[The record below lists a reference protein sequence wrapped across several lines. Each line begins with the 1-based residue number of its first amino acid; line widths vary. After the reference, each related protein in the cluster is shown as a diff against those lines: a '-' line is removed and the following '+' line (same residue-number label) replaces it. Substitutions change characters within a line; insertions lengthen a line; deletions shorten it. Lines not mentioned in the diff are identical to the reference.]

1 MFSKKSLGLI
11 IILLVGGGLFYAVR
25 SGNHSEPSNRYEQ
38 ILRRVGEMLEEGHFN
53 PRKIDDQFSR
63 EVFYRYLKT
72 LDPDRHFFLASD
84 LVQLKKYETR
94 IDDELLGAKLES
106 FYAIN
111 EIYLKRMQES
121 SVIYPLLLTDPF
133 SFKVKEYFIDNPDSL
148 KFGSNEA
155 ERKEIWRK
163 EVKYFVL
170 DRYVELSE
178 QREKNKA
185 KEGETVKTDAQLEAE
200 ARDKVKKLYDRIFER
215 LRNRFKDDDR
225 FHWLVNDITETMD
238 PHTSYYPPVE
248 KRTFDENM
256 SGEFYGIG
264 ASLTEDEGNIKIATI
279 VTGSPAHKSGQIQ
292 VGDYII
298 KVAQGA
304 EEAQD
309 LSGFAVEDAVKLIRG
324 KKGTEVRLT
333 IRKPDG
339 SKKVVS
345 MIREKINI
353 DETYAK
359 SAVITGADN
368 RKIGYIYL
376 PEFYAN
382 FNDADGARC
391 AADVA
396 KEIEKLKIEK
406 VEGIILDLRTNGGGS
421 LMDVVQMVGFFIE
434 SGPVVQVKSRDES
447 PSMLNDRDNNTV
459 LWKGPL
465 TVMVNEFSASAS
477 EIFAAAIQDYGRGIV
492 IGSTS
497 TYGKGTVQ
505 RSIGLDRNSW
515 MTDNDQDLGNLK
527 MTIQKF
533 YRVNGGSTQ
542 MKGVLS
548 DIVLPDQYEYLD
560 YREKSQPTALPWDEI
575 PGTSFKKWQSNYSM
589 NEIIRRSNE
598 RVRMNPAFNGIAEQT
613 KVLTIRN
620 KKVYSLEITQFR
632 NEKMQMSGAIK
643 KIDTLTK
650 LSVPLSI
657 TNVSTDLKTI
667 GSDSLKIERNRS
679 FINIRKNDIYLGE
692 TIEVMNDMIREEKM
706 AQSNI
711 PVKSDALKKIDQ

>member
-121 SVIYPLLLTDPF
+121 SAIYPLLLTDPF

-279 VTGSPAHKSGQIQ
+279 VTGSPAQKSGQIQ
-292 VGDYII
+292 IGDFIT
-298 KVAQGA
+298 KVAQGS
-304 EEAQD
+304 EEPQD
-309 LSGFAVEDAVKLIRG
+309 LTGFAVEDAVKLIRG

-339 SKKVVS
+339 STKVVS
-345 MIREKINI
+345 MVREKINLE
-353 DETYAK
+353 ETFAK
-359 SAVITGADN
+359 SAVIRTAEN
-368 RKIGYIYL
+368 KKIGYIYL

-382 FNDADGARC
+382 FQDVNGARC
-391 AADVA
+391 ANDVA
-396 KEIEKLKIEK
+396 KEIEKLKLEK
-406 VEGIILDLRTNGGGS
+406 IDGIILDLRTNGGGS
-421 LMDVVQMVGFFIE
+421 LMDVVQMVGFFVE
-434 SGPVVQVKSRDES
+434 SGPVVQVKSRGEGGAS
-447 PSMLNDRDNNTV
+447 VLNDRDNNTT
-459 LWKGPL
+459 LWDGPL

-477 EIFAAAIQDYGRGIV
+477 EIFAAAIQDYKRGIV

-505 RSIGLDRNSW
+505 RSMELERNSW
-515 MTDNDQDLGNLK
+515 MYEDGSDLGNIKL
-527 MTIQKF
+527 TIQKF
-533 YRVNGGSTQ
+533 YRVTGGSTQ
-542 MKGVLS
+542 LKGVES
-548 DIVLPDQYEYLD
+548 DIVLPDQYEYLQ
-560 YREKSQPTALPWDEI
+560 YREKDEKTALQWDEI
-575 PGTSFKKWQSNYSM
+575 PASLHKPWSSGQDLNQ
-589 NEIIRRSNE
+589 IIRNTNK
-598 RVRMNPAFNGIAEQT
+598 RVLNNPAFMGIQAQT
-613 KVLTIRN
+613 EILKRN
-620 KKVYSLEITQFR
+620 NRKVYALQIDEFRREKKEI
-632 NEKMQMSGAIK
+632 SAAIK
-643 KIDTLTK
+643 MIDSLTK
-650 LSVPLSI
+650 LPVAMDI
-657 TNVSTDLKTI
+657 TNLSSDLKNI
-667 GSDSLKIERNRS
+667 EKDSMKIERNNS
-679 FINIRKNDIYLGE
+679 FLKARKSDIYIGE
-692 TIEVMNDMIREEKM
+692 TVQVMNDLIR
-706 AQSNI
+706 SH
-711 PVKSDALKKIDQ
+711 ALAGNKETGRKED

>member
-1 MFSKKSLGLI
+1 MFNKKSLSLLFVLI
-11 IILLVGGGLFYAVR
+11 IGGGLFYAVR
-25 SGNHSEPSNRYEQ
+25 SGHHSDPGTRYEQ
-38 ILRRVGEMLEEGHFN
+38 IFHRIGEMLESWHYS
-53 PRKIDDQFSR
+53 PRKIDDKFSKD
-63 EVFYRYLKT
+63 VFHAYLKT
-72 LDPDRHFFLASD
+72 LDPDRHYFLASD
-84 LVQLKKYETR
+84 LAQLKKYETK
-94 IDDELLGAKLES
+94 IDDELLGAKLEF
-106 FYAIN
+106 FYAVN
-111 EIYLKRMQES
+111 TIYVKRMNES
-121 SVIYPLLLTDPF
+121 SAIYKQILASPF
-133 SFKVKEYFIDNPDSL
+133 NFKIKETYVDHPDSL
-148 KFGSNEA
+148 KFGKNEA
-155 ERKEIWRK
+155 ERKENWRK
-163 EVKYFVL
+163 ELKYLVL
-170 DRYVELSE
+170 DRYVDLLE
-178 QREKNKA
+178 QRDKNKA
-185 KEGETVKTDAQLEAE
+185 DSALMKKTDAQLEAE
-200 ARDKVKKLYDRIFER
+200 AREKVVKLYDRIFER
-215 LRNRFKDDDR
+215 YRNRFKDDDR
-225 FHWLVNDITETMD
+225 FHQLVNEIAETMD
-238 PHTSYYPPVE
+238 PHTNYYPPIE

-264 ASLTEDEGNIKIATI
+264 ASLTEEEGNIKIATV

-304 EEAQD
+304 EEPQD

-434 SGPVVQVKSRDES
+434 SGPVVQVKSRGES
-447 PSMLNDRDNNTV
+447 PSMLNDRDNNSV

-515 MTDNDQDLGNLK
+515 ITDNDQDLGNLK

-575 PGTSFKKWQSNYSM
+575 PGTSFKKWQSAYNL
-589 NEIIRRSNE
+589 NDIIKRSNE

>member
-1 MFSKKSLGLI
+1 MFSKKSLGLL
-11 IILLVGGGLFYAVR
+11 IILLIGGGLFYAVR
-25 SGNHSEPSNRYEQ
+25 SGSHTEPSNRYEQ
-38 ILRRVGEMLEEGHFN
+38 ILRRVGEMLEEGHFS

-84 LVQLKKYETR
+84 LVLLKKYETR

-121 SVIYPLLLTDPF
+121 SAIYPQLLTNPF
-133 SFKVKEYFIDNPDSL
+133 SFKVQEYFIDNPDSL
-148 KFGSNEA
+148 KFGNSEA

-170 DRYVELSE
+170 DRYVELTE
-178 QREKNKA
+178 QQEKNKG
-185 KEGETVKTDAQLEAE
+185 KEGVSIKTEAQLETE

-238 PHTSYYPPVE
+238 PHTNYYPPVE

-279 VTGSPAHKSGQIQ
+279 VTGSPAQKSGQIQ
-292 VGDYII
+292 IGDFII

-304 EEAQD
+304 EEPQD
-309 LSGFAVEDAVKLIRG
+309 LTGFAVEDAVKLIRG

-339 SKKVVS
+339 STKVVS
-345 MIREKINI
+345 MIREKINL

-359 SAVITGADN
+359 SAVINTLEN
-368 RKIGYIYL
+368 KKIGYIYL

-382 FNDADGARC
+382 FQDVNGARC
-391 AADVA
+391 ANDVA
-396 KEIEKLKIEK
+396 KEIEKLKLEK
-406 VEGIILDLRTNGGGS
+406 IDGIILDLRTNGGGS
-421 LMDVVQMVGFFIE
+421 LMDVVQMVGFFVE
-434 SGPVVQVKSRDES
+434 SGPVVQVKSRGDGGAS
-447 PSMLNDRDNNTV
+447 VLNDRDNNSV
-459 LWKGPL
+459 LWDGPL

-477 EIFAAAIQDYGRGIV
+477 EIFAAAIQDYKRGIV

-505 RSIGLDRNSW
+505 RSMELERNSW
-515 MTDNDQDLGNLK
+515 MYEDGSDLGNIKL
-527 MTIQKF
+527 TIQKF
-533 YRVNGGSTQ
+533 YRVTGASTQ
-542 MKGVLS
+542 LKGVQS
-548 DIVLPDQYEYLD
+548 DIVLPDQYEYLQ
-560 YREKSQPTALPWDEI
+560 YREKDEKTALPWDEI
-575 PGTSFKKWQSNYSM
+575 PGAEHQQWSSGQELNQ
-589 NEIIRRSNE
+589 IIRNTNQ
-598 RVRMNPAFNGIAEQT
+598 RVLNNPAFKGILAQT
-613 KVLTIRN
+613 DILKRN
-620 KKVYSLEITQFR
+620 NRKVY
-632 NEKMQMSGAIK
+632 
-643 KIDTLTK
+643 
-650 LSVPLSI
+650 
-657 TNVSTDLKTI
+657 
-667 GSDSLKIERNRS
+667 
-679 FINIRKNDIYLGE
+679 
-692 TIEVMNDMIREEKM
+692 
-706 AQSNI
+706 
-711 PVKSDALKKIDQ
+711 AL